1 MSAPRKKLLLNAFHM
16 CAPSQSWAGM
26 WTHERDRCTAYTDI
40 DYYIELA
47 RLAERGLFD
56 SIFFADSIGLMDK
69 YGGDPAEAIRAG
81 AMAPMNDPTLVI
93 PAMAHATS
101 HLGFGVTANLT
112 YEHPFLM
119 ARRMSTLDH
128 LTKGRSGWN
137 IVAGF
142 VNSGARAIGL
152 DHIRAHDERYD
163 MADEYMEIAYKLW
176 EASWDEGAVLR
187 DPARRIYAQ
196 PDHVR
201 RIDHEGAFY
210 RMSGV
215 HMCEPSPQRTP
226 VLYQAG
232 ASTRGRAFA
241 ARHAECVFLTTS
253 EAPMVRAH
261 VADIRRQAQANGR
274 RGDDVAVI
282 VAATIITGK
291 TTREAQEKY
300 EDIRGHLD
308 VAGSLS
314 VFSALAGVDFSKYDP
329 DDPIE
334 YMKTDANQSF
344 LERVTILTKG
354 RKMRIKDLTAFHPE
368 SPTSGAFLIGS
379 ASDVARQLVDFADE
393 TGIDGFNL
401 IRTVEPEGLR
411 AVVDLVV
418 PELQA
423 MGAYKTSYEPGALRH
438 KLFGRGDRLPASH
451 PGLQLARAYAQ
462 AHPPLRS

>member
-1 MSAPRKKLLLNAFHM
+1 MSATRKKLLLNAFQM
-16 CAPSQSWAGM
+16 CSPSQSWAGM

-128 LTKGRSGWN
+128 LTKGRIGWN

-152 DHIRAHDERYD
+152 DQLRAHDERYD

-187 DPARRIYAQ
+187 DPAKRIYAQ

-253 EAPMVRAH
+253 EAPMVRDH

-291 TTREAQEKY
+291 TTKEAQEKY

-379 ASDVARQLVDFADE
+379 ACDVARQLVDFADE

-401 IRTVEPEGLR
+401 IRTVEPGGLQ

-423 MGAYKTSYEPGALRH
+423 MGAYKTSYETGALRH

-451 PGLQLARAYAQ
+451 PGLRLAKAYAQ
-462 AHPPLRS
+462 EHPPLRS

>member
-1 MSAPRKKLLLNAFHM
+1 MSAARKKLLLNAFHM
-16 CAPSQSWAGM
+16 CSPSQSWAGM
-26 WTHERDRCTAYTDI
+26 WTHQQDQCTGYTSI
-40 DYYIELA
+40 DYYVDLA
-47 RLAERGLFD
+47 KLAERGLFD

-93 PAMAHATS
+93 PAMAQATQ

-128 LTKGRSGWN
+128 LTKGRIGWN

-142 VNSGARAIGL
+142 VESGARAIGL
-152 DHIRAHDERYD
+152 DRLRAHDERYD

-176 EASWDEGAVLR
+176 EASWDDGAVLR
-187 DPARRIYAQ
+187 DAHKRIYAQ
-196 PDHVR
+196 PNHVR
-201 RIDHEGAFY
+201 RIDHEGAFF

-261 VADIRRQAQANGR
+261 VADIRRQAEANGR
-274 RGDDVAVI
+274 RGDDIAVI

-354 RKMRIKDLTAFHPE
+354 RKMRIKDLTAFRPD
-368 SPTSGAFLIGS
+368 SPTSGVFLIGS
-379 ASDVARQLVDFADE
+379 AEEVARQLVDFADE

-401 IRTVEPEGLR
+401 IRTVEPGGLQ

-418 PELQA
+418 PELQT
-423 MGAYKTSYEPGALRH
+423 MGAYKTSYGSGALRN
-438 KLFGRGDRLPASH
+438 KLFGRGDRLSATH
-451 PGLQLARAYAQ
+451 PGLRLAKAYAQ
-462 AHPPLRS
+462 EHPPLRP

>member
-1 MSAPRKKLLLNAFHM
+1 MSAARKKLLLNAFHM
-16 CAPSQSWAGM
+16 CSPSQSWAGM
-26 WTHERDRCTAYTDI
+26 WTHERDQCTGYTSI
-40 DYYIELA
+40 DYYVDLA
-47 RLAERGLFD
+47 KLAERGLFD

-93 PAMAHATS
+93 PAMAQATQ

-128 LTKGRSGWN
+128 LTKGRIGWN

-142 VNSGARAIGL
+142 VESGARAIGL
-152 DHIRAHDERYD
+152 DRLRAHDERYD

-176 EASWDEGAVLR
+176 EASWDDDAVLR
-187 DPARRIYAQ
+187 DAHKRIYAQ
-196 PDHVR
+196 PNHVR
-201 RIDHEGAFY
+201 RIDHEGAFF

-261 VADIRRQAQANGR
+261 VADIRRQAEANGR
-274 RGDDVAVI
+274 RGDDIAVI

-354 RKMRIKDLTAFHPE
+354 RKMRIKDLTAFHPD
-368 SPTSGAFLIGS
+368 SPTSGVFLIGS
-379 ASDVARQLVDFADE
+379 AEEVARQLVDFADE

-401 IRTVEPEGLR
+401 IRTVEPGGLQ

-418 PELQA
+418 PELQT
-423 MGAYKTSYEPGALRH
+423 MGAYKTSYGSGALRN
-438 KLFGRGDRLPASH
+438 KLFGRGDRLSATH
-451 PGLQLARAYAQ
+451 PGLRLAKAYAQ
-462 AHPPLRS
+462 EHPPLRP

>member
-1 MSAPRKKLLLNAFHM
+1 MSAARKKLLLNAFHM
-16 CAPSQSWAGM
+16 CAPSQSWAGL
-26 WTHERDRCTAYTDI
+26 WTHERDQCTGYTDI

-69 YGGDPAEAIRAG
+69 YGGDPSEAIRAG

-93 PAMAHATS
+93 PAMAQATQ

-119 ARRMSTLDH
+119 ARRFSTLDH
-128 LTKGRSGWN
+128 LTQGRIGWN

-142 VNSGARAIGL
+142 VESGARATGL
-152 DHIRAHDERYD
+152 ERMRAHDERYD

-253 EAPMVRAH
+253 EAPMVRDH
-261 VADIRRQAQANGR
+261 VADIRRQAIAHGR
-274 RGDDVAVI
+274 RGDDIAVI
-282 VAATIITGK
+282 VAATIITGR

-344 LERVTILTKG
+344 LERVTVLTKG
-354 RKMRIKDLTAFHPE
+354 RKMRIKDLTAFHPQ

-379 ASDVARQLVDFADE
+379 AADVARQLVDFADE

-401 IRTVEPEGLR
+401 VRTVEPDGLR

-418 PELQA
+418 PELQS
-423 MGAYKTSYEPGALRH
+423 MGAYKTSYGSGALRN
-438 KLFGRGDRLPASH
+438 KLFERGDRLPPSH
-451 PGLQLARAYAQ
+451 PGLRLARAYARE
-462 AHPPLRS
+462 HPPLRP

>member
-1 MSAPRKKLLLNAFHM
+1 MSAARKKLLLNAFHM
-16 CAPSQSWAGM
+16 CSPSQSWAGM
-26 WTHERDRCTAYTDI
+26 WTHERDQCTGYTSI
-40 DYYIELA
+40 DYYVDLA
-47 RLAERGLFD
+47 KLAERGLFD

-93 PAMAHATS
+93 PAMAQATQ

-128 LTKGRSGWN
+128 LTKGRIGWN

-142 VNSGARAIGL
+142 VESGARAIGL
-152 DHIRAHDERYD
+152 DRLRAHDERYD

-176 EASWDEGAVLR
+176 EASWDDDAVLR
-187 DPARRIYAQ
+187 DAHKRIYAQ
-196 PDHVR
+196 PNHVL
-201 RIDHEGAFY
+201 RIDHEGAFF

-261 VADIRRQAQANGR
+261 VADIRRQAEANGR
-274 RGDDVAVI
+274 RGDDIAVI

-291 TTREAQEKY
+291 TTREAREKY

-354 RKMRIKDLTAFHPE
+354 RKMRIKDLTAFHPD
-368 SPTSGAFLIGS
+368 SPTSGVFLIGS
-379 ASDVARQLVDFADE
+379 AEEVARQLVDFADE

-401 IRTVEPEGLR
+401 IRTVEPGGLQ

-418 PELQA
+418 PELQT
-423 MGAYKTSYEPGALRH
+423 MGAYKTSYGSGALRN
-438 KLFGRGDRLPASH
+438 KLFGRGDRLSATH
-451 PGLQLARAYAQ
+451 PGLRLAKAYAQ
-462 AHPPLRS
+462 EHPPLRP

>member
-1 MSAPRKKLLLNAFHM
+1 MSAARKKLLLNAFHM
-16 CAPSQSWAGM
+16 CSPSQSWAGM
-26 WTHERDRCTAYTDI
+26 WTHERDQCTGYTSI
-40 DYYIELA
+40 DYYVDLA
-47 RLAERGLFD
+47 KLAERGLFD

-93 PAMAHATS
+93 PAMAQATQ

-128 LTKGRSGWN
+128 LTKGRIGWN

-142 VNSGARAIGL
+142 VESGARAIGL
-152 DHIRAHDERYD
+152 DRLRAHDERYD

-176 EASWDEGAVLR
+176 EASWDDDAVLR
-187 DPARRIYAQ
+187 DAHKRIYAQ
-196 PDHVR
+196 PNHVR
-201 RIDHEGAFY
+201 RIDHEGAFF

-261 VADIRRQAQANGR
+261 VADIRRQAEANGR
-274 RGDDVAVI
+274 RGDDIAVI

-291 TTREAQEKY
+291 TTRQAQEKY
-300 EDIRGHLD
+300 EDIRDHLD

-354 RKMRIKDLTAFHPE
+354 RKMRIKDLTAFHPD
-368 SPTSGAFLIGS
+368 SPTSGVFLIGS
-379 ASDVARQLVDFADE
+379 AEEVARQLVDFADE

-401 IRTVEPEGLR
+401 IRTVEPGGLQ

-418 PELQA
+418 PELQT
-423 MGAYKTSYEPGALRH
+423 MGAYKTSYGSGALRN
-438 KLFGRGDRLPASH
+438 KLFGRGDRLSATH
-451 PGLQLARAYAQ
+451 PGLRLAKAYAQ
-462 AHPPLRS
+462 EHPPLRP

>member
-1 MSAPRKKLLLNAFHM
+1 MSAARKKLLLNAFHM
-16 CAPSQSWAGM
+16 CSPSQSWAGM
-26 WTHERDRCTAYTDI
+26 WTHQQDQCTGYTSI
-40 DYYIELA
+40 DYYVDLA
-47 RLAERGLFD
+47 KLAERGLFD

-69 YGGDPAEAIRAG
+69 HGGCPAEAIRAG

-93 PAMAHATS
+93 PAMAQATQ

-128 LTKGRSGWN
+128 LTGGRVGWN
-137 IVAGF
+137 IVTSYLPNAAA
-142 VNSGARAIGL
+142 SLGL
-152 DHIRAHDERYD
+152 VDLPEHDQRYD

-176 EASWDEGAVLR
+176 EASWDDGAVLR
-187 DPARRIYAQ
+187 DAQKRIYAQ
-196 PDHVR
+196 PNHVR
-201 RIDHEGAFY
+201 RIDHEGAFF

-261 VADIRRQAQANGR
+261 VADIRRQAEANGR
-274 RGDDVAVI
+274 RGDDIAVI

-291 TTREAQEKY
+291 TSREAQEKY

-354 RKMRIKDLTAFHPE
+354 RKMRIKDLTAFHPD
-368 SPTSGAFLIGS
+368 SPTSGVFLIGS
-379 ASDVARQLVDFADE
+379 AEEVARQLVDFADE

-401 IRTVEPEGLR
+401 IRTVEPGGLQ

-418 PELQA
+418 PELQT
-423 MGAYKTSYEPGALRH
+423 MGAYKTSYGSGALRN
-438 KLFGRGDRLPASH
+438 KLFGRGDRLSATH
-451 PGLQLARAYAQ
+451 PGLRLAKAYAQ
-462 AHPPLRS
+462 KHPPLQP

>member
-1 MSAPRKKLLLNAFHM
+1 MSATRKKLLLNAFHM
-16 CAPSQSWAGM
+16 CTPSQSWAGM
-26 WTHERDRCTAYTDI
+26 WTHERDQCTGYTDI

-93 PAMAHATS
+93 PAMAHATK
-101 HLGFGVTANLT
+101 HLGFGITANLT

-128 LTKGRSGWN
+128 LTKGRIGWN

-152 DHIRAHDERYD
+152 DQIRAHDERYD

-187 DPARRIYAQ
+187 DATKRIYAQ

-334 YMKTDANQSF
+334 HMKTDANQSF
-344 LERVTILTKG
+344 LERITILTKG
-354 RKMRIKDLTAFHPE
+354 RKMRTKDLTAFHPQ

-423 MGAYKTSYEPGALRH
+423 MGAYKTSYETGALRH
-438 KLFGRGDRLPASH
+438 KLLGRGDRLPTSH
-451 PGLQLARAYAQ
+451 PGLRLARAYAQ
-462 AHPPLRS
+462 AHPPLRP

>member
-1 MSAPRKKLLLNAFHM
+1 MSAARKKLLLNAFHM
-16 CAPSQSWAGM
+16 CSPSQSWAGM
-26 WTHERDRCTAYTDI
+26 WTHERDQCTGYTSV
-40 DYYIELA
+40 DYYVDLA
-47 RLAERGLFD
+47 KLAERGLFD

-93 PAMAHATS
+93 PAMAQATQ

-128 LTKGRSGWN
+128 LTKGRIGWN

-142 VNSGARAIGL
+142 VESGARAIGL
-152 DHIRAHDERYD
+152 DRLRAHDERYD

-176 EASWDEGAVLR
+176 EASWDDDAVLR
-187 DPARRIYAQ
+187 DAHKRIYAQ
-196 PDHVR
+196 PNHVR
-201 RIDHEGAFY
+201 RIDHEGAFF

-261 VADIRRQAQANGR
+261 VADIRRQAEANGR
-274 RGDDVAVI
+274 RGDDIAVI

-354 RKMRIKDLTAFHPE
+354 RKMRIKDLTAFHPD
-368 SPTSGAFLIGS
+368 SPTSGVFLIGS
-379 ASDVARQLVDFADE
+379 AEEVARQLVDFADE

-401 IRTVEPEGLR
+401 IRTVEPGGLQ

-418 PELQA
+418 PELQT
-423 MGAYKTSYEPGALRH
+423 MGAYKTSYGSGALRN
-438 KLFGRGDRLPASH
+438 KLFGRGDRLSATH
-451 PGLQLARAYAQ
+451 PGLRLAKAYAQ
-462 AHPPLRS
+462 EHPPLRP